1 MNNLTVFENPE
12 FGSIRTVELD
22 GEPWL
27 VGKDVATALGYSNTR
42 DALDRHVDPE
52 DKNTVVNPD
61 GNRGNPNMT
70 IINES
75 GLYSLVLSSK
85 LPTAKKFQRWVTSEV
100 LPSIRRTGGYV
111 ANDELF
117 IQTYLPFA
125 DESTKSLFRTT
136 LHTIGEQNKLIQQ
149 QRDKIQQDKPLVQF
163 AEHVSESVNSID
175 IGTFSKLLYDENIK
189 IGRNRLFA
197 WMKKNGY
204 LMWDTKPYQKYV
216 DAGYFKVIE
225 QAFKTP
231 YGNKMVDTKTL
242 VTGKGQIYFTE
253 KLRKEFKK

>member
-1 MNNLTVFENPE
+1 MNDLTIFESPE
-12 FGSIRTVELD
+12 FGAIRTVELD

-27 VGKDVATALGYSNTR
+27 VGKDVAQALGYT
-42 DALDRHVDPE
+42 DTDQALRRHVDDE
-52 DKNTVVNPD
+52 DKLTRNFD
-61 GNRGNPNMT
+61 GSGQNRSMT

-204 LMWDTKPYQKYV
+204 LMRDTKPYQKYV

>member
-1 MNNLTVFENPE
+1 MSNLQIFQSPE
-12 FGSIRTVELD
+12 WGSIRTVDLD

-27 VGKDVATALGYSNTR
+27 VGKDVATALGYT
-42 DALDRHVDPE
+42 DTDQALRRHVDDE
-52 DKNTVVNPD
+52 DKLTRNFD
-61 GNRGNPNMT
+61 GSGQNRSMT

-175 IGTFSKLLYDENIK
+175 IGTFSKLLYDENIE

-204 LMWDTKPYQKYV
+204 LMRDTKPYQKYV

>member
-1 MNNLTVFENPE
+1 MNNLTVFESPE
-12 FGSIRTVELD
+12 FGSIRTVEMD

-27 VGKDVATALGYSNTR
+27 VGKDVAQALGYT
-42 DALDRHVDPE
+42 DTDQALRRHVDDE
-52 DKNTVVNPD
+52 DKLTRNFD
-61 GNRGNPNMT
+61 GSGQNRSMT

-85 LPTAKKFQRWVTSEV
+85 LPTAKKFQRWVTSDV

-204 LMWDTKPYQKYV
+204 LMRDTKPYQKYI

>member
-12 FGSIRTVELD
+12 FGAIRTVELD

-27 VGKDVATALGYSNTR
+27 VGKDVAQALGYT
-42 DALDRHVDPE
+42 DTDQALRRHVDDE
-52 DKNTVVNPD
+52 DKLTRNFD
-61 GNRGNPNMT
+61 GSGQNRSMT

-175 IGTFSKLLYDENIK
+175 IGTFSKLLYNENIK

-204 LMWDTKPYQKYV
+204 LMRDTKPYQKYV

>member
-1 MNNLTVFENPE
+1 MKELTIFENPE

-27 VGKDVATALGYSNTR
+27 VGKDVAEALGYT
-42 DALDRHVDPE
+42 DTDQALRRHVDDE
-52 DKNTVVNPD
+52 DKLTRNFD
-61 GNRGNPNMT
+61 GSGQNRSMT

-204 LMWDTKPYQKYV
+204 LMRDTKPYQKYV

>member
-1 MNNLTVFENPE
+1 MNNLTIFESPE

-27 VGKDVATALGYSNTR
+27 VGKDVAEALGYTNPR
-42 DALDRHVDPE
+42 KALIDHVDDE
-52 DKNTVVNPD
+52 DKGVTKCYTPGGD
-61 GNRGNPNMT
+61 QDMT

-204 LMWDTKPYQKYV
+204 LMRDTKPYQKYV

-231 YGNKMVDTKTL
+231 YGNKRVDTKTL

>member
-1 MNNLTVFENPE
+1 MNDLTIFESPE
-12 FGSIRTVELD
+12 FGAIRTVELD

-27 VGKDVATALGYSNTR
+27 VGKDVAQALGYT
-42 DALDRHVDPE
+42 DTDQALRRHVDDE
-52 DKNTVVNPD
+52 DKLTRNFD
-61 GNRGNPNMT
+61 GSGQNRSMT

-175 IGTFSKLLYDENIK
+175 IGTFSKLLYNENIK

-204 LMWDTKPYQKYV
+204 LMRDTKPYQKYV

>member
-1 MNNLTVFENPE
+1 MKELTVFENSA
-12 FGSIRTVELD
+12 FGSVRTVEMD

-27 VGKDVATALGYSNTR
+27 VGKDVAQALGYT
-42 DALDRHVDPE
+42 DTDQALRRHVDDE
-52 DKNTVVNPD
+52 DKLTRNFD
-61 GNRGNPNMT
+61 GSGQNRSMT

-204 LMWDTKPYQKYV
+204 LMRDTKPYQKYV

>member
-1 MNNLTVFENPE
+1 MAE
-12 FGSIRTVELD
+12 
-22 GEPWL
+22 
-27 VGKDVATALGYSNTR
+27 ALGYT
-42 DALDRHVDPE
+42 DTDQALRRHVDDE
-52 DKNTVVNPD
+52 DKLTRNFD
-61 GNRGNPNMT
+61 GSGQNRSMT

-204 LMWDTKPYQKYV
+204 LMRDTKPYQKYV

>member
-1 MNNLTVFENPE
+1 MNNLTIFESSE
-12 FGSIRTVELD
+12 FGAIRTVELD

-27 VGKDVATALGYSNTR
+27 VGKDVAQALGYT
-42 DALDRHVDPE
+42 DTDQALRRHVDDE
-52 DKNTVVNPD
+52 DKLTRNFD
-61 GNRGNPNMT
+61 GSGQNRSMT

-204 LMWDTKPYQKYV
+204 LMRDTKPYQKYV

>member
-1 MNNLTVFENPE
+1 MWP
-12 FGSIRTVELD
+12 R
-22 GEPWL
+22 
-27 VGKDVATALGYSNTR
+27 
-42 DALDRHVDPE
+42 
-52 DKNTVVNPD
+52 
-61 GNRGNPNMT
+61 
-70 IINES
+70 
-75 GLYSLVLSSK
+75 
-85 LPTAKKFQRWVTSEV
+85 RWVTSEV

-204 LMWDTKPYQKYV
+204 LMRDTKPYQKYV